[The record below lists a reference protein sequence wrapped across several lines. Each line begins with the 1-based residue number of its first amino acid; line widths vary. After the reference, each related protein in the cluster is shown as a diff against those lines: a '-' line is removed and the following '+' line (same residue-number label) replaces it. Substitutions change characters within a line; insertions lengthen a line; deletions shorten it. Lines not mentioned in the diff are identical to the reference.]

1 MKTLVIGGT
10 GTVGSQVV
18 ATLLAKKA
26 DVRVMTSSPEKVN
39 AMPSGVEGV
48 VGNLT
53 EKSSLAAV
61 FNGIDRACVI
71 TALSEDE
78 TKQGL
83 NTVAVAKAAGV
94 RRFVY
99 MSVHRLEDIP
109 EAPHFASK
117 IPIEKAIKESGME
130 YTIIR
135 PNNFYQ
141 NDYWFQQPILEY
153 GVYAQPIGNKGV
165 SRVDVRDIGE
175 SLTNALMNDGHAGK
189 TYNLVGPDVCT
200 ADKTALLY
208 GKALGKDVV
217 YAGDDLEQWGAAAV
231 KMMPQWLVDDLKLM
245 YRSFQTKGFEA
256 KPGHLEDTVKILGK
270 QPRSFSAFV
279 DEVSLQW
286 KSAKKGGVK
295 V

>member
-18 ATLLAKKA
+18 ANLVAKKA
-26 DVRVMTSSPEKVN
+26 KVRVMTSSADKVN
-39 AMPSGVEGV
+39 AMPGGAEGV

-53 EKSSLAAV
+53 DKGSLAGA
-61 FNGIDRACVI
+61 FNGIERACVI
-71 TALSEDE
+71 TALSENE
-78 TKQGL
+78 TEQGL
-83 NTVAVAKAAGV
+83 NAVAAAKGAGV

-99 MSVHRLEDIP
+99 MSIHRLEDIP

-117 IPIEKAIKESGME
+117 VPIEKAIRESGMA

-175 SLTNALMNDGHAGK
+175 ALTNALLDDGHEGK
-189 TYNLVGPDVCT
+189 TYNLVGPGVCT
-200 ADKTALLY
+200 ADKTAQLY

-256 KPGHLEDTVKILGK
+256 KPGHLEETVNILGK
-270 QPRSFSAFV
+270 NPRSFNAFV
-279 DEVSLQW
+279 DEVTSQW

>member
-18 ATLLAKKA
+18 ANLVARKT

-39 AMPSGVEGV
+39 AMPTGVEGV

-53 EKSSLAAV
+53 EKTTLAAA
-61 FNGIDRACVI
+61 FNGIGQACVI
-71 TALSEDE
+71 TALSENE
-78 TKQGL
+78 TEQGL
-83 NTVAVAKAAGV
+83 NAVAAAKEAGV
-94 RRFVY
+94 TRFVY
-99 MSVHRLEDIP
+99 MSIHRLEDIP

-117 IPIEKAIKESGME
+117 VPIEEAIKESGME
-130 YTIIR
+130 HTIIR
-135 PNNFYQ
+135 PNNFFQ
-141 NDYWFQQPILEY
+141 NDYFFQQPIIEY

-175 SLTNALMNDGHAGK
+175 ALANALLNDGHAGK

-200 ADKTALLY
+200 ADKTAQLY
-208 GKALGKDVV
+208 GSALGRDVV

-231 KMMPQWLVDDLKLM
+231 KMMPQWMVDDLKLM

-256 KPGHLEDTVKILGK
+256 KAGHFEETARILGK

-279 DEVSLQW
+279 DEVSSQW
-286 KSAKKGGVK
+286 RNAKKGGVK